1 MALPQEHFAG
11 LQETP
16 LCGSCGPWLC
26 RGSFGAL
33 CSSVY
38 AFHRDSN
45 VNPAAVLA
53 AVSICSVQH
62 FRRNTRRELGW
73 IRKAVT
79 FGAQNHAVKQS
90 RWLTNQDVCPH
101 CPHPRG
107 FEKTCNSKMHWICP
121 QCQQRTGFPASVVP
135 QGDWPHYRV
144 TTCREPE
151 LGEKLPV
158 QKYTSPSSLTVD

>member
-53 AVSICSVQH
+53 AVSICSMQH

-101 CPHPRG
+101 SPTPEALRRPATVRCTGSAHSVSRG
-107 FEKTCNSKMHWICP
+107 QVSQHQW
-121 QCQQRTGFPASVVP
+121 FP
-135 QGDWPHYRV
+135 RV
-144 TTCREPE
+144 TGHTTG
-151 LGEKLPV
+151 LLPAGNLSWERNS
-158 QKYTSPSSLTVD
+158 QCKNIHHLPH